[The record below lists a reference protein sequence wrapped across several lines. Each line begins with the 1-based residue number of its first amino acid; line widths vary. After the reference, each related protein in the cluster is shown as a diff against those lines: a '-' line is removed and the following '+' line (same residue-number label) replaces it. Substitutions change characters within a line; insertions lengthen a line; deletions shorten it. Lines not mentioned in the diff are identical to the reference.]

1 MMESIVQKM
10 DVSDLTIFS
19 IRSVLKGNP
28 IVVTH
33 RDQDKFVILPLEL
46 LTLLEGLQ
54 FEELEQE
61 DGAYD
66 EIKDILRNLDK

>member
-1 MMESIVQKM
+1 M